1 MPGGDRRLR
10 RHRQQCY
17 DRQPNSRL
25 IGDPVNVAAR
35 LQDLTKSVG
44 CEVLMSE
51 EIYARAGF
59 DVNDLPA
66 HEAEAREREAEVK
79 ARSATRAVELAKL
92 MLLRTSALA

>member
-1 MPGGDRRLR
+1 MLRPAAQFTVDRRPS
-10 RHRQQCY
+10 H
-17 DRQPNSRL
+17 
-25 IGDPVNVAAR
+25 VAAR

-66 HEAEAREREAEVK
+66 HEAEARGREAEVK
-79 ARSATRAVELAKL
+79 PRSATRAVELAKL